1 MSQTCGIILVLV
13 FAVLGFYIYD
23 NVKGEYDKKLINN
36 ILIVT
41 L

>member
-1 MSQTCGIILVLV
+1 MSQTCAIILVLI

-23 NVKGEYDKKLINN
+23 KVKGEYDKKLINN